1 MKLLKKDLFQL
12 YILTDCSLSQAPGRQ
27 HDFKEVSLESRRENY
42 QNESRKFEHSLV
54 WRLVLFSLGIT
65 YVSLCKKQHI
75 SVHAISKVMARGYAR
90 INWKG
95 VEGQESYIR
104 KTKVPYHYYNL
115 LSLSLSLPSSLFIIC
130 SRHQEGVSIALPSLL
145 IPRAC

>member
-1 MKLLKKDLFQL
+1 MFQL

-27 HDFKEVSLESRRENY
+27 HDFKEVSLESRRRKY
-42 QNESRKFEHSLV
+42 QNESRKFEQSLV
-54 WRLVLFSLGIT
+54 WRLVFFSLGIT
-65 YVSLCKKQHI
+65 YVSLYKKQHI

-115 LSLSLSLPSSLFIIC
+115 LSLSLSLSSLLFIIC
-130 SRHQEGVSIALPSLL
+130 SISQSSGNITFG
-145 IPRAC
+145 